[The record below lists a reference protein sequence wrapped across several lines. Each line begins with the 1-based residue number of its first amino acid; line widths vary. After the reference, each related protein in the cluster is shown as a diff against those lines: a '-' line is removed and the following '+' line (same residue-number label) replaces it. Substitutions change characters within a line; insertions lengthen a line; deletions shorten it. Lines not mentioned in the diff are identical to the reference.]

1 MKNEAIDPRIERLVA
16 LLYGEL
22 PETEAQALRKE
33 IEGDP
38 ALRAEWEELTGAR
51 SFLGAWE
58 VPEESPGFVFVNEPA
73 NAPRRRAGFRE
84 RLRGLVPAWSYGL
97 AAAAVAVLILAIGG
111 FRVEKLDNGL
121 AFRLGS
127 EKAKTPAIA
136 DNLRSDGGSGVP
148 LTSPPIQAVSTEPVS
163 SNPAAT
169 PQGTDSATPYL
180 TKQEFQAYAAGMT
193 QTMVALLNEYGHE
206 RDQDVGSALQA
217 VLKSIS
223 EKQTEDYRDL
233 RGRFDAFAS
242 GLTEEQM
249 TTKAQLGYLLE
260 QTRST
265 SPGSVRPSPAIETKG
280 DQQ

>member
-1 MKNEAIDPRIERLVA
+1 MKNESIDPRIERLVA

-73 NAPRRRAGFRE
+73 SAPRRRAGFRE

-97 AAAAVAVLILAIGG
+97 AAAAVAVLVLAIGG
-111 FRVEKLDNGL
+111 FRVEKMDNGI
-121 AFRLGS
+121 AFRMGS

-136 DNLRSDGGSGVP
+136 ENLRADGGTGVP
-148 LTSPPIQAVSTEPVS
+148 LTSPPVQAVSTEPVS
-163 SNPAAT
+163 SNPAT
-169 PQGTDSATPYL
+169 TLQGMETATPYL

-193 QTMVALLNEYGHE
+193 QTMVALLNEYGRE
-206 RDQDVGSALQA
+206 RDQEVGSALQV
-217 VLKSIS
+217 VLRNIS

-233 RGRFDAFAS
+233 RGRLDAFAS
-242 GLTEEQM
+242 GLSEEQM
-249 TTKAQLGYLLE
+249 TTRAQLGYLLE

-265 SPGSVRPSPAIETKG
+265 SPGSVHPSPAIETKG